1 MNPKIYN
8 IVKNHTLLLLLSVVL
23 VSAAACTHEKKYR
36 IGVSQCSS
44 DDWREKMNDEV
55 RREALFHED
64 ALVEIR
70 SAQDSNEKQIAD
82 IRYFI
87 DNGFDLIAVA
97 PNEAAA
103 ITPVVKDAFDRGI
116 PVVVFDRD
124 ILGDS
129 YTAQMGTDNA
139 AIGAMA
145 ASYANLLLKDGGD
158 IIELYGLPESSP
170 ADDRHRC
177 FI

>member
-23 VSAAACTHEKKYR
+23 VSIAACAQEKKYR

-70 SAQDSNEKQIAD
+70 SAQDSNEKQIVD

-87 DNGFDLIAVA
+87 DNDFDLIAVS

-103 ITPVVKDAFDRGI
+103 ITPVVKEAFDKGI

-124 ILGDS
+124 IQGDS
-129 YTAQMGTDNA
+129 YTAQMGTDNV

-145 ASYANLLLKDGGD
+145 ASYANLLL
-158 IIELYGLPESSP
+158 
-170 ADDRHRC
+170 
-177 FI
+177 